1 MEPNSIDIE
10 KMFAEAVKASEDTGE
25 KAPEIYGDGY
35 RETAKQADT
44 EVLEQD
50 TPKKR
55 TPELKPPSPSFEQS
69 PEPVPRATPTI
80 PKQEPLVKQPVP
92 RADFLP
98 NKKITVE
105 SITKIIEM
113 KQLLDKYNPTEK
125 EFVTGYFQSE
135 KDDVAQVIYSALT
148 ANQRDLDALNKIVVA
163 KKHTAA
169 DRAFYLMDLD
179 NNSIEAVYEQ
189 VSLIVGEVG
198 ETERVRDNNKI
209 KVCRTLERAIS
220 EMPDDV
226 FLYIKRLQDFTNKAL
241 AQ

>member
-1 MEPNSIDIE
+1 MEPNNIDIKE
-10 KMFAEAVKASEDTGE
+10 MFAEAVKTSENNGE

-35 RETAKQADT
+35 REIAKQADT
-44 EVLEQD
+44 EVLEQN

-55 TPELKPPSPSFEQS
+55 TPELKSPSPSFEQ
-69 PEPVPRATPTI
+69 
-80 PKQEPLVKQPVP
+80 QPVP
-92 RADFLP
+92 KAAFLP

-125 EFVTGYFQSE
+125 EFVTSYFQSE
-135 KDDVAQVIYSALT
+135 KDDIAQVIYSALT

-169 DRAFYLMDLD
+169 ERAFYLMDLD

-198 ETERVRDNNKI
+198 ERERVGDNNKI